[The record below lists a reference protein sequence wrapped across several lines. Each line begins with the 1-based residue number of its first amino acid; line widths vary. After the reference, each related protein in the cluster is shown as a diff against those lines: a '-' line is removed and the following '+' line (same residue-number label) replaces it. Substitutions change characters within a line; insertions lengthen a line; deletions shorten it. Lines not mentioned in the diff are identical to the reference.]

1 MFTTRQS
8 FAAGAAVL
16 VALLSCGCNDVP
28 VEKPTKTAKVE
39 ATDAGV
45 GAGIVGIEADDFGSN
60 VAISTD
66 WIPGEALGVYTQG
79 SKNLKY
85 TNGTSGKTVEF
96 STTTKMTEN
105 PQVAYYPYS
114 TANSGRDYSSL
125 RGNVPASVV
134 PAGDKVQGIHKYG
147 ENRGSYTDGTMFTFH
162 TITAIAQIKVDAAGT
177 ELEGETLKSLTV
189 KATRNGKKVEFV
201 GDFVFNGAEGSY
213 LLTTSTTNELK
224 LNWEVALAGVQ
235 RCAVAL
241 LPEIKAGD
249 ELSFEVV
256 TSGHKATY
264 SSKAA
269 IDFKS
274 AGCYILPLALAK
286 FEIEKIGGESGGE
299 TGGEGKSGQFTCA
312 TYNVDGLPKKIAF
325 VTVNPDGPGTEGTKK
340 MAAKITADNWDFFG
354 VSEDFTNHSTL
365 VSGLPE
371 FTFGTYGGN
380 YSKSST
386 DGINLAW
393 RSGKGVKAENETRI
407 KFDKSYGGLTAGAN
421 TSITKGFRYYLV
433 TLEDGTQI
441 DVYITHMNTYSSSG
455 SGHINA
461 QHAQLSQ
468 LASYII
474 SHRNGRPVILMG
486 DTNLRYTRHK
496 IKELFIDTINAVDG
510 LTVADPWIEYPRAG
524 VYPDYPG
531 KSIMAY
537 PTTDSDDDCG
547 PDGQGYGYYYGEIV
561 DKVFYINDSN
571 SPIQIRATGY
581 LCDKAGYDGLAD
593 HFPVVITF
601 DYKTTKASK

>member
-8 FAAGAAVL
+8 FAAAAAV
-16 VALLSCGCNDVP
+16 VAALMSWGCNDFP

-45 GAGIVGIEADDFGSN
+45 EAGIVGIEEEDFGATE
-60 VAISTD
+60 VISTD
-66 WIPGEALGVYTQG
+66 WTPGEALGVYTNS
-79 SKNLKY
+79 SKNIKY
-85 TNGTSGKTVEF
+85 TDGTSGKTVEF
-96 STTTKMTEN
+96 TTTTKMTED

-114 TANSGRDYSSL
+114 DANGGRDYSSL
-125 RGNVPASVV
+125 KGTVPTSVA
-134 PAGDKVQGIHKYG
+134 PAGSRVSGIHKYG
-147 ENRGSYTDGTMFTFH
+147 ENTGSYTDGVRFTFH
-162 TITAIAQIKVDAAGT
+162 SVTAIAQVKIDAAGT
-177 ELEGETLKSLTV
+177 ELEGETLKSLKV
-189 KATRNGKKVEFV
+189 KVTRNGEDVAV
-201 GDFVFNGAEGSY
+201 TGDFVFNGNDGSY
-213 LLTTSTTNELK
+213 LLSTSSSNELN
-224 LNWEVALAGVQ
+224 LDWEVALDGVRQ
-235 RCAVAL
+235 CAAAL
-241 LPEIKAGD
+241 LPEVKAGD
-249 ELSFEVV
+249 ELSFEVA
-256 TSGHKATY
+256 TDGHTARY

-269 IDFKS
+269 VDFKS
-274 AGCYILPLALAK
+274 AGCYILPLALSK
-286 FEIEKIGGESGGE
+286 FEIEK
-299 TGGEGKSGQFTCA
+299 TGGDEKSGQFTCA

-325 VTVNPDGPGTEGTKK
+325 ITINPDGPGTEGTKK
-340 MAAKITADNWDFFG
+340 MAAKISSDNWDFFG

-393 RSGKGVKAENETRI
+393 RSARGINAENETRI
-407 KFDKSYGGLTAGAN
+407 KFNKSYGGLTAGAN

-433 TLEDGTQI
+433 TLADGTQI

-455 SGHINA
+455 SRHINA
-461 QHAQLSQ
+461 QHAQLTQ
-468 LASYII
+468 IADYII
-474 SHRNGRPVILMG
+474 SHRNGRPAILMG

-496 IKELFIDTINAVDG
+496 IKELFIDRINAVDG

-524 VYPDYPG
+524 VYPEYPG

-547 PDGQGYGYYYGEIV
+547 PDGQGYGYYYGEVV
-561 DKVFYINDSN
+561 DKVFYINDTN
-571 SPIQIRATGY
+571 APTQIKATGY
-581 LCDKAGYDGLAD
+581 LCDKAAYDGLAD

-601 DYKTTKASK
+601 DYTRSK

>member
-1 MFTTRQS
+1 MLTTKQS
-8 FAAGAAVL
+8 FAAGAVVV
-16 VALLSCGCNDVP
+16 VALLSCGCNDFP

-39 ATDAGV
+39 ATDAGLETK
-45 GAGIVGIEADDFGSN
+45 IVGIEAEDFGTTDE
-60 VAISTD
+60 ISTD
-66 WIPGEALGVYTQG
+66 WTPGVALGIYTQG
-79 SKNLKY
+79 NKNIKY

-96 STTTKMTEN
+96 TTTTKMTED

-114 TANSGRDYSSL
+114 EANSDRNYSSL
-125 RGNVPASVV
+125 RGTVPTTVDAS
-134 PAGDKVQGIHKYG
+134 KGINGSYKYG
-147 ENRGSYTDGTMFTFH
+147 ENTGSYTDGVRFTLHNINAFVQVK
-162 TITAIAQIKVDAAGT
+162 IDATGS
-177 ELEGETLKSLTV
+177 ELKEETLKNFNIKV
-189 KATRNGKKVEFV
+189 TRNGNAVDIT
-201 GDFVFNGAEGSY
+201 GDFLYNGENGSY
-213 LLTTSTTNELK
+213 SLTTSSTNELNIEWDVT
-224 LNWEVALAGVQ
+224 LDGVKQ
-235 RCAVAL
+235 CTAVM

-249 ELSFEVV
+249 ELNFEVV
-256 TSGHKATY
+256 TNGHTAKY

-269 IDFKS
+269 VDFKS
-274 AGCYILPLALAK
+274 AGCYVLPLALSK
-286 FEIEKIGGESGGE
+286 FETEKIGGGESGGDVK
-299 TGGEGKSGQFTCA
+299 TGKFTCA

-325 VTVNPDGPGTEGTKK
+325 VTINPDGPGTEGTKK
-340 MAAKITADNWDFFG
+340 MAAKIATDDWDFFG

-365 VSGLPE
+365 VNGLPE

-393 RSGKGVKAENETRI
+393 RSGKGVNATNETRV

-433 TLEDGTQI
+433 TLEDGTEI

-468 LASYII
+468 LANYII
-474 SHRNGRPVILMG
+474 AHRNGRPVIIMG

-496 IKELFIDTINAVDG
+496 IKELFIDVINAVDG
-510 LTVADPWIEYPRAG
+510 LTVTDPWIEYPRAG
-524 VYPDYPG
+524 VYPEYPG

-547 PDGQGYGYYYGEIV
+547 PDGQGYGYYYGEVV
-561 DKVFYINDSN
+561 DKVFYINDIN
-571 SPIQIRATGY
+571 ATTQIKAEGY
-581 LCDKAGYDGLAD
+581 LCDKEGYDGLAD

-601 DYKTTKASK
+601 DYTQTK